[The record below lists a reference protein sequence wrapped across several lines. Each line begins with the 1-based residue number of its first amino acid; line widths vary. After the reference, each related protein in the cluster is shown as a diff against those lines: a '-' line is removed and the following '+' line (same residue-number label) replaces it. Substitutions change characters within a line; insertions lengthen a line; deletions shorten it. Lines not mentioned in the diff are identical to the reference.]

1 MTNFLSTLFK
11 KNFCLTVILSVL
23 CDLLN
28 HVSTMKFIYLPS
40 VWLFLHNDFVFQIWL
55 KNINISHTQK
65 KIMVFFV
72 NAGILFFI
80 FIIHLK
86 NNSIIEAIWWCPLP
100 CARKKT
106 NLHTK
111 EKVILVRNRRKTP
124 LLLIKKQQA
133 GLGSTFPLMMETGCC
148 RSNYRDSCLRR
159 SDGTSDLLHN
169 HM

>member
-1 MTNFLSTLFK
+1 MSDSYSVCTLWSFKSCLHDEVYLSSFSLTSFSQGFFISNMIK
-11 KNFCLTVILSVL
+11 KYKHFT
-23 CDLLN
+23 
-28 HVSTMKFIYLPS
+28 HK
-40 VWLFLHNDFVFQIWL
+40 
-55 KNINISHTQK
+55 K

-133 GLGSTFPLMMETGCC
+133 GLGSTSPLMMETGCC
-148 RSNYRDSCLRR
+148 RSNYRDSCLWR